1 MLIWYGASTV
11 AAIAIA
17 WLASLV
23 HASGHAPIGLTSL
36 SVGVVLGIALMKVA
50 SALQIRPAR
59 RHLIVGAIVLAIV
72 TIIAEH
78 TWLYLDFRRQWAKAR
93 ETSPQVAMFRPETPW
108 SPREFFANQATPGQ
122 ITVWCVDAVVILA
135 STLGT
140 VVFLTGKPT
149 SDPPAS
155 NS

>member
-23 HASGHAPIGLTSL
+23 HASGSAPVGLTSL
-36 SVGVVLGIALMKVA
+36 AVGIGLGVALSRIAAAAPM
-50 SALQIRPAR
+50 RPAR
-59 RHLIVGAIVLAIV
+59 RHLIIGAILLAIV

-78 TWLYLDFRRQWAKAR
+78 TWLYLDFRRQWSKAR
-93 ETSPQVAMFRPETPW
+93 EQAQVAIFRPESPW
-108 SPREFFANQATPGQ
+108 SLREFFANQATSEQ
-122 ITVWCVDAVVILA
+122 ITVWCVDAAVILT